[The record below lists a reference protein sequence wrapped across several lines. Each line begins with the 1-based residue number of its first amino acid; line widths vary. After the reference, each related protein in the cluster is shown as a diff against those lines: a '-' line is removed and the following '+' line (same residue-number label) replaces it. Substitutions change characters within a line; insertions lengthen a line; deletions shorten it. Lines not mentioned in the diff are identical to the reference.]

1 MTSLTGRSVYFDHPG
16 GSTCLQSRCE
26 RTTEEDWIGTIPILR
41 QQKDWVGGSRKWP
54 VLLMFD
60 TICTYADKVGEWVG
74 YKKAKNMMTQYR
86 DGP

>member
-41 QQKDWVGGSRKWP
+41 QQKDWVGG
-54 VLLMFD
+54 
-60 TICTYADKVGEWVG
+60 WVQ
-74 YKKAKNMMTQYR
+74 KIAIFAVVQYCIFAEIVVWV
-86 DGP
+86 

>member
-16 GSTCLQSRCE
+16 GSTCLQSQCE

-41 QQKDWVGGSRKWP
+41 QQKDWVGGSKKWP

-60 TICTYADKVGEWVG
+60 TVLMLIRWVSGWGIKRPKIC
-74 YKKAKNMMTQYR
+74 
-86 DGP
+86 